1 MENKITYQQALNITW
16 LKAAV
21 LGATWAASEIILGS
35 FLHNLRVPFK
45 GNILTAIALIL
56 LITAS
61 FKWKDKGLF
70 WRSGLICALMKTMSP
85 SAVIFGPMMAIFA
98 EAVLFDLSVRFIGRN
113 TLGFIVGAALAMS
126 WVLFQKTFKL
136 LLYYG
141 SNIVEMYE
149 NLLVYIEKQIGIES
163 DMFWLPLLVL
173 LGVYAVFG
181 IFTAIVGIR
190 IGKTISNTSSQ
201 FDFNIAV
208 TAEDNQRKVK
218 AEFPHSILW
227 LILSFLALVFSLLL
241 IGQADWYLWLPA
253 SVVLLVLWVL
263 RYKRGMRQL
272 SKPKFWISFAL
283 LTILAAVLVTA
294 VNGSESSW
302 IDGLWMGLEMNVRAA
317 IVIVGFSVLGTEL
330 YNPIIRNYLAKSAYK
345 QASVALELAFE
356 TLPYVIGQLPD
367 ARTFLSQPGK
377 VIQLLMHHAEYRLNE
392 LNTGLDIK
400 VVIISGGVESG
411 KTTFLRKLSEELNN
425 SGKSVCGFIS
435 PRILDGTR
443 TVGYSIENIASG
455 ELLPFLQETKMEV
468 NEETKSIGKYSINS
482 ETECKAK
489 QILNDAL
496 VEGADIIMVDEV
508 GRLELRGDGWHK
520 ELKHLLQTNTGTLVL
535 SVRDTFIDAVI
546 EYFEMENVEV
556 YQVQNSSPEEI
567 VGLVKDK

>member
-1 MENKITYQQALNITW
+1 
-16 LKAAV
+16 
-21 LGATWAASEIILGS
+21 
-35 FLHNLRVPFK
+35 
-45 GNILTAIALIL
+45 
-56 LITAS
+56 
-61 FKWKDKGLF
+61 
-70 WRSGLICALMKTMSP
+70 
-85 SAVIFGPMMAIFA
+85 
-98 EAVLFDLSVRFIGRN
+98 
-113 TLGFIVGAALAMS
+113 
-126 WVLFQKTFKL
+126 
-136 LLYYG
+136 
-141 SNIVEMYE
+141 
-149 NLLVYIEKQIGIES
+149 
-163 DMFWLPLLVL
+163 MFWLPLLVL

-253 SVVLLVLWVL
+253 SVVLLVLWVS

-294 VNGSESSW
+294 VNGSENSW

-489 QILNDAL
+489 QILNDAM

-508 GRLELRGDGWHK
+508 GRLELRGGGWHK

-567 VGLVKDK
+567 VEFVKDK